1 MTRPWNDQLRS
12 SHHLSEGT
20 SNCTCSYRNSF
31 EILEPAA
38 AYYHVAMLE
47 RRVRTWETTDHE
59 VTTVTTFSVSSSQ
72 QRLSWALSCSP
83 APALQGEEGEWR
95 GLLVIILSCFETVSV
110 KQASRMEHLVTSIE
124 NYVINMLQ
132 QRFGT
137 NKQENVRIV
146 KNHKNSCGHHR
157 RSVDHDPDESRPI
170 NMVDYHRGNVR
181 KIKNMP
187 QTGSVGFD
195 SRESDEEFSS
205 TEDDQYNSTSRS
217 QKKKLIKRNRKKAS
231 DYQELIFGMDMDL
244 M

>member
-1 MTRPWNDQLRS
+1 MGTVMT
-12 SHHLSEGT
+12 
-20 SNCTCSYRNSF
+20 
-31 EILEPAA
+31 
-38 AYYHVAMLE
+38 
-47 RRVRTWETTDHE
+47 
-59 VTTVTTFSVSSSQ
+59 
-72 QRLSWALSCSP
+72 P
-83 APALQGEEGEWR
+83 APALEGEEGEWR

-146 KNHKNSCGHHR
+146 KNHKNSCAHHR

-181 KIKNMP
+181 KIKNLP
-187 QTGSVGFD
+187 LTGSVGFD
-195 SRESDEEFSS
+195 SQESDEEFSS